1 MPAVHKP
8 CKCRHDTGKTDC
20 GVALYPFLN
29 QREKVLNIV
38 VRAEISVFY
47 EIENLP
53 LLRPHEV
60 DSLFC
65 LKMNFIRWKIRLKQP
80 YVAKPVLLPEGQNAP
95 PNGFCVIDTGF
106 LKGLPQRGGFAVLAD
121 KRRTAGA
128 FPFSGKQVFPRRTA
142 GNKKIPVAVSHPDM
156 DN

>member
-1 MPAVHKP
+1 M
-8 CKCRHDTGKTDC
+8 
-20 GVALYPFLN
+20 ALYPFLN

-80 YVAKPVLLPEGQNAP
+80 YVAKPVLLTEGQNAP
-95 PNGFCVIDTGF
+95 
-106 LKGLPQRGGFAVLAD
+106 R
-121 KRRTAGA
+121 
-128 FPFSGKQVFPRRTA
+128 
-142 GNKKIPVAVSHPDM
+142 M
-156 DN
+156 DFV